1 LQISRNKDWNASRGA
16 GRRLAQDDESAQE
29 LIHHRA
35 NDRFLQSFT
44 GFVKQKDR

>member
-1 LQISRNKDWNASRGA
+1 VGPDEG
-16 GRRLAQDDESAQE
+16 LAQDDESAQE